1 MASLSTLSRAL
12 SHRNAKI
19 FFGGSIVSWVGLWV
33 HRIAVMWLAWELT
46 RSSFWVGLV
55 AFCDLA
61 PAVIASPIAG
71 AVADRVDRIWLTTWT
86 QVAIALVAGTIALL
100 VALDLMTIGLLLAL
114 EVVGGVAASFAQP
127 ARQAI
132 MPGLIPP
139 RDLPSAVALNS
150 LCFSVARFIGPA
162 LAGPIIATAGVWPA
176 IAANFVSYAFAAAT
190 TPLLVVEPGQRRG
203 HAATKSIIGEM
214 MDGLRYAA
222 RHPGLG
228 PILLYAAVTST
239 LLRGVQEILPPYVER
254 VFGMGADASGGL
266 TGAEALAVLT
276 ASFGVGALVSGL
288 MVAAR
293 GRLVG
298 TTRLAVWAILAQAAA
313 TAAFA
318 ATAWFPFGV
327 ACAAAMGAMA
337 SVHGISVQTLAQSAS
352 DPSMRGR
359 ILSLWGLIT
368 RAFPALGALVL
379 GALGEIFGLRLP
391 TLFAAALA
399 AAVFLWGLSKLRTMA
414 DALEGERTSDRAAQ
428 R

>member
-61 PAVIASPIAG
+61 PAVVVSPIAG

-86 QVAIALVAGTIALL
+86 QVAIALVAGVIAFL
-100 VALDLMTIGLLLAL
+100 VAMDQMTIGLLLVL
-114 EVVGGVAASFAQP
+114 EVIGGVASSFAQP

-132 MPGLIPP
+132 MPGLIP
-139 RDLPSAVALNS
+139 RNDLPAAVALNS

-176 IAANFVSYAFAAAT
+176 IAANFVSYVFAAAT
-190 TPLLVVEPGQRRG
+190 TPLLRVSDDQRRG
-203 HAATKSIIGEM
+203 HAATKSILHETL
-214 MDGLRYAA
+214 DGLRYAA

-228 PILLYAAVTST
+228 PILLYAAIVSV

-254 VFGMGADASGGL
+254 VFGMGA
-266 TGAEALAVLT
+266 EALAILT

-293 GRLVG
+293 GRLGG
-298 TTRLAVWAILAQAAA
+298 TTRLAVAAVLVQAIA
-313 TAAFA
+313 TAGFA
-318 ATAWFPFGV
+318 ATGWFPLGV
-327 ACAAAMGAMA
+327 ACAALMGAMA

-352 DPSMRGR
+352 DPAMRGR

-368 RAFPALGALVL
+368 RACPALGALVL
-379 GALGEIFGLRLP
+379 GASGEVFGLRIP
-391 TLFAAALA
+391 TFVAAGLA
-399 AAVFLWGLSKLRTMA
+399 VLVFLWGWTQVNRMA
-414 DALEGERTSDRAAQ
+414 DALEGERAPDGVAQ